1 MKFIWTHN
9 TGYNDIMYSTPYR
22 PYVGAHKNIWEP
34 IILGFQMNC
43 CYVQD
48 MKTICLRLGTS
59 NKGIKFTDIVVAVT
73 TMQPLLFLL
82 SLLYCSTMGERLGH
96 QIL

>member
-34 IILGFQMNC
+34 IILGFQMDP
-43 CYVQD
+43 VD
-48 MKTICLRLGTS
+48 MFLNFVKNTQEMFVFIFNLRFQKETKNDFDHS
-59 NKGIKFTDIVVAVT
+59 KV
-73 TMQPLLFLL
+73 LL
-82 SLLYCSTMGERLGH
+82 
-96 QIL
+96 II

>member
-34 IILGFQMNC
+34 IILGFQMVEISSGGRNAH
-43 CYVQD
+43 
-48 MKTICLRLGTS
+48 GES
-59 NKGIKFTDIVVAVT
+59 
-73 TMQPLLFLL
+73 PLLKLKRHD
-82 SLLYCSTMGERLGH
+82 C
-96 QIL
+96 

>member
-34 IILGFQMNC
+34 IILGFQMLEPPHN
-43 CYVQD
+43 
-48 MKTICLRLGTS
+48 MGS
-59 NKGIKFTDIVVAVT
+59 GN
-73 TMQPLLFLL
+73 QP
-82 SLLYCSTMGERLGH
+82 YG
-96 QIL
+96 